1 MDALKSIGLVWWLFG
16 LFLAFQIWWFA
27 MAFRDLRRAAPEAS
41 EGEFATRRLP
51 LFFLATMVFCVLLFL
66 STAVTLHGTGH
77 GLSVDALKS
86 PDWYWWLYGSH
97 LAFTM
102 WCYTVAYRH
111 ARRAALEGTPPSD
124 FCA

>member
-1 MDALKSIGLVWWLFG
+1 
-16 LFLAFQIWWFA
+16 
-27 MAFRDLRRAAPEAS
+27 
-41 EGEFATRRLP
+41 
-51 LFFLATMVFCVLLFL
+51 
-66 STAVTLHGTGH
+66 
-77 GLSVDALKS
+77 DALKS

-124 FCA
+124 FCALTIPLLLWGGLTAFVLLTSLVPADV